1 MFGSIGIFEI
11 VLVGG
16 VALMVLGP
24 EKFPEFAKLS
34 MRTVRDI
41 RKYVNEAQR
50 DIANE
55 LNPIKKEIGD
65 IRRVDV
71 EDYVEKLVGDDSDK
85 STDHES
91 DSEMDDMDSQPYNPE
106 PDPSVIDD
114 WYPEEGDEIV
124 AGADET
130 AGDSESIDGSDEDS
144 AQEHAG
150 GTVPYGDMTAGDADP
165 GYIEEPEGET
175 GSREETTDES
185 EPEKLDG

>member
-1 MFGSIGIFEI
+1 MFGSIGVFEM
-11 VLVGG
+11 VLVAG

-34 MRTVRDI
+34 MRTMRDI
-41 RKYVNEAQR
+41 RKYVSDAQR
-50 DIANE
+50 DISNE

-71 EDYVEKLVGDDSDK
+71 EDYVGKLVNDEDEDDDSK
-85 STDHES
+85 
-91 DSEMDDMDSQPYNPE
+91 PYNPE

-114 WYPEEGDEIV
+114 WYPEEGEELV

-130 AGDSESIDGSDEDS
+130 GGEDAAYGSDEDS
-144 AQEHAG
+144 AQEYTG
-150 GTVPYGDMTAGDADP
+150 GTVPYEDTTAGDNIGS
-165 GYIEEPEGET
+165 GYIEEPEGEVS
-175 GSREETTDES
+175 GREEEPTTENAASEEPD